1 MGMFPEKTS
10 NFTVT
15 EMPFPAFS
23 TGHLQKINTKEN
35 AVRGQG
41 RVFFTTLYITFL
53 AVCLWINY

>member
-1 MGMFPEKTS
+1 MGMLPEKTS

-35 AVRGQG
+35 AVRGQE
-41 RVFFTTLYITFL
+41 RIFFTTLYITFL
-53 AVCLWINY
+53 AVCL